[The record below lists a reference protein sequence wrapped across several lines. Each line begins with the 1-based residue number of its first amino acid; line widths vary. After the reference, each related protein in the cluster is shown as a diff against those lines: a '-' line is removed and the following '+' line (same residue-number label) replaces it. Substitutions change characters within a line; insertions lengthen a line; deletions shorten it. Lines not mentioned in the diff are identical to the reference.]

1 VKRLAACSALSGA
14 LFLLTGC
21 TVSIA
26 QQPPSDDETIAL
38 TEPSPAP
45 ASPQNTAAP
54 NDAMTV
60 EKPAS
65 DETIPPTE
73 PSPAPASPQNT
84 APPTDAMTVEKPASE
99 CKALAGKPCRNKKA
113 EAGRASMAARKV
125 EARRKAEADRKAA
138 EQRKA
143 EAAALHR
150 LTEERKA
157 REARIAARLIKERQA
172 EEARKADAAHAQLE
186 ASRSEAPPYIA
197 DKFKRAF
204 ERGRSAWLNAQ

>member
-1 VKRLAACSALSGA
+1 MKRFAACSALFGA

-21 TVSIA
+21 TVSVA
-26 QQPPSDDETIAL
+26 QQPP
-38 TEPSPAP
+38 
-45 ASPQNTAAP
+45 
-54 NDAMTV
+54 
-60 EKPAS
+60 S

-84 APPTDAMTVEKPASE
+84 APPTDAMTVEKPASP
-99 CKALAGKPCRNKKA
+99 CIALAEKPCRNKKA
-113 EAGRASMAARKV
+113 EAERASMAARKV
-125 EARRKAEADRKAA
+125 EARRKAEAKRKAA

-143 EAAALHR
+143 IAKEAEVKR
-150 LTEERKA
+150 LVQ
-157 REARIAARLIKERQA
+157 ERQA
-172 EEARKADAAHAQLE
+172 EEARKVDAAHAQLE

>member
-1 VKRLAACSALSGA
+1 VKRLAACSALFGA

-26 QQPPSDDETIAL
+26 QQPPSE
-38 TEPSPAP
+38 
-45 ASPQNTAAP
+45 
-54 NDAMTV
+54 
-60 EKPAS
+60 
-65 DETIPPTE
+65 ETIPPTE

-99 CKALAGKPCRNKKA
+99 CKGLAEKPCRNKKA
-113 EAGRASMAARKV
+113 EAERASMAARKV
-125 EARRKAEADRKAA
+125 EARRKAEAKRKAA

-143 EAAALHR
+143 KAAALQR

-157 REARIAARLIKERQA
+157 QEGRL
-172 EEARKADAAHAQLE
+172 ADAARVSKE
-186 ASRSEAPPYIA
+186 AEEKRLA
-197 DKFKRAF
+197 DEFKRAL